1 MATSSRP
8 FEVHVVY
15 TAIKHFR
22 VVEWAKAE
30 SIRMKWLIE
39 HTEPEDRVRIEM
51 NPDNGYY
58 DVECFYGERIVKE
71 IQTLPQAEK
80 SAANLKEAI
89 SQGSLPG
96 RRVEI
101 YRKIHGGGKILL
113 KTL

>member
-15 TAIKHFR
+15 TAIKRFR

-30 SIRMKWLIE
+30 AIRKEWLIE
-39 HTEPEDRVRIEM
+39 HTEPEDRVRIEL
-51 NPDNGYY
+51 NPDSGYY
-58 DVECFYGERIVKE
+58 DIECFYGEHMIRE
-71 IQTLPQAEK
+71 IQTPSQAEK
-80 SAANLKEAI
+80 SAIDLKEAI
-89 SQGSLPG
+89 LQGSLPG

-101 YRKIHGGGKILL
+101 YRKIRGGGKILL